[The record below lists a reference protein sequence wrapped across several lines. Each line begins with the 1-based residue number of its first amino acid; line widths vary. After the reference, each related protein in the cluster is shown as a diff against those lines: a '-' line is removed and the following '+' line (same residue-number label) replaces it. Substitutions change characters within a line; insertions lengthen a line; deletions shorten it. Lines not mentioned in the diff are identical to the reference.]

1 MNFFTDNQD
10 LAFIFENTDLDV
22 IISWYEDGFREHDR
36 FDYAPAD
43 LADARDNYRRVLCLA
58 GDMAARI
65 VAPLSKSLDDEH
77 TTIRSGATAYSPAL
91 VRCVQALTQAELMGC
106 CISRCYGGLNL
117 PTFIFT
123 ILVEIISRADAG
135 LQNIF
140 GLQGIAGII
149 ETFACQELK
158 EKYLPLFARGRVTG
172 AMALTEE
179 EAGSDLQNV
188 KMRAAEQ
195 PDGSWRLNGVKRFI
209 TNGGAEVLLVLARS
223 EEGTTDGLGLSLFL
237 CEAGPAIT
245 VRRIEDKLGIHSS
258 PTCELVFHD
267 APGFIIG
274 DRQRGL
280 MTYAL
285 SLLNGARL
293 ATAAQAVGI
302 AQAAFS
308 EALAY
313 ARVRKQYGRRI
324 EQLPAVAAMLVDMQM
339 EIEAARSLTYETARV
354 MDLALGTAKRLAASG
369 LAADEKKQ
377 LKKDAKRYERSLML
391 LTSLDKYYCSEMS
404 IRVTSTAMQVLGGS
418 GYMRDYPVEKYYR
431 DARITTIYEGT
442 SQLQIMSAF
451 RGILSGTMEKYFE
464 ELAAAQFDKP
474 QAALAKRLQHS
485 RELLQQSVDVLNAA
499 ADAQRMDLCSRDLVD
514 MACDITMG
522 YLLLL
527 QSGASSRKLKMARLF
542 IAGREHCIKMRAQR
556 IKSADTLLLQD
567 YSELMGL

>member
-1 MNFFTDNQD
+1 
-10 LAFIFENTDLDV
+10 
-22 IISWYEDGFREHDR
+22 
-36 FDYAPAD
+36 
-43 LADARDNYRRVLCLA
+43 
-58 GDMAARI
+58 
-65 VAPLSKSLDDEH
+65 
-77 TTIRSGATAYSPAL
+77 
-91 VRCVQALTQAELMGC
+91 
-106 CISRCYGGLNL
+106 
-117 PTFIFT
+117 
-123 ILVEIISRADAG
+123 
-135 LQNIF
+135 
-140 GLQGIAGII
+140 
-149 ETFACQELK
+149 
-158 EKYLPLFARGRVTG
+158 
-172 AMALTEE
+172 
-179 EAGSDLQNV
+179 
-188 KMRAAEQ
+188 
-195 PDGSWRLNGVKRFI
+195 
-209 TNGGAEVLLVLARS
+209 
-223 EEGTTDGLGLSLFL
+223 
-237 CEAGPAIT
+237 
-245 VRRIEDKLGIHSS
+245 
-258 PTCELVFHD
+258 
-267 APGFIIG
+267 
-274 DRQRGL
+274 

-354 MDLALGTAKRLAASG
+354 MDQALGADRRLAASG

-391 LTSLDKYYCSEMS
+391 LTSLAKYYCSEMS

-464 ELAAAQFDKP
+464 ELAAAQFNKP
-474 QAALAKRLQHS
+474 QASLAKSLQHS
-485 RELLQQSVDVLNAA
+485 RELLQQSAALLNAA
-499 ADAQRMDLCSRDLVD
+499 ADGQLMDLCSRDLVD
-514 MACDITMG
+514 MACDIAMG

-527 QSGASSRKLKMARLF
+527 QAGASSRKLKMARLF
-542 IAGREHCIKMRAQR
+542 IVGREHYIKMRARR